1 VNDVVL
7 DKIRSKYVGLMNEN
21 EELIYVK
28 NRLEELEK
36 DNLIKEYIYL
46 RRNYENNGIKYE
58 NDILRLVFD
67 REIISDMNCNIYIY
81 DGAYMYD
88 PMYGVRSEYR
98 CYDMDKANYLLYV
111 NLVDNLDIKYVSPN
125 DREKFE
131 ENKVIISFDPYTIID
146 REYYKI
152 QEFYYRGI
160 MDGLNE
166 DEILDRLSNDMIG
179 SSIISVKGSNKKIKI
194 KTLCRSDDY
203 E

>member
-1 VNDVVL
+1 MNDVVL

>member
-46 RRNYENNGIKYE
+46 RRSYENNGIKYE